1 MAERDLTD
9 EEFVDLAVALV
20 RTMFDPEPPDP
31 PERQRLARVHGR
43 LRPTEPGLVGKPSP
57 RRLRPVDGP
66 PDPG

>member
-31 PERQRLARVHGR
+31 PERQRLTRVHGR
-43 LRPTEPGLVGKPSP
+43 LRPSEPGFVGGSP
-57 RRLRPVDGP
+57 RRSPPADGP
-66 PDPG
+66 PDLG